1 MLFRSGQE
9 RVVVPLI
16 ANQSRQKYRVSLAEL
31 HAVCEANYRRFMRA
45 FPDYERTNETVL
57 LLDQARVVISVME
70 RNRYTTTF
78 KVLQLMAPDYQWT
91 RSMELELRAYHDAQ
105 MLEVLAFQRHR
116 RIKPRYP
123 YPNEPMFQKDEKQQ
137 QNQFVA
143 DWLEYLLA
151 HARSSQILPVCG
163 PDYPGESHD

>member
-70 RNRYTTTF
+70 
-78 KVLQLMAPDYQWT
+78 L
-91 RSMELELRAYHDAQ
+91 
-105 MLEVLAFQRHR
+105 
-116 RIKPRYP
+116 
-123 YPNEPMFQKDEKQQ
+123 
-137 QNQFVA
+137 
-143 DWLEYLLA
+143 
-151 HARSSQILPVCG
+151 SSA
-163 PDYPGESHD
+163 

>member
-1 MLFRSGQE
+1 
-9 RVVVPLI
+9 
-16 ANQSRQKYRVSLAEL
+16 
-31 HAVCEANYRRFMRA
+31 
-45 FPDYERTNETVL
+45 
-57 LLDQARVVISVME
+57 
-70 RNRYTTTF
+70 
-78 KVLQLMAPDYQWT
+78 
-91 RSMELELRAYHDAQ
+91 
-105 MLEVLAFQRHR
+105 LAFQRHR

-163 PDYPGESHD
+163 PEYPGESHD